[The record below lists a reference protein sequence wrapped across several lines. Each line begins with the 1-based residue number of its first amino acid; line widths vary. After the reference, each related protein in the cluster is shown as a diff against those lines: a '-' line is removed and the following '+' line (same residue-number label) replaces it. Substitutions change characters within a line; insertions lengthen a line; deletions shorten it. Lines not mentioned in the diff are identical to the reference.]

1 MSFLTSFR
9 SFLRDAP
16 WHLWTSQLAGVLSIE
31 LRKNL
36 LRRRSIWL
44 YIVAFF
50 PMLMILAHVLYRVGH
65 ACYIDGDTLMMATI
79 FQGFYLRGSLFFGCM
94 GLFAWLFRGEIVE
107 KSLHYYFLSPI
118 RREVLV
124 VGKFLAGLVTSVLF
138 FGSSVLLSF
147 LITYGHLGA
156 EGRAFMFSRLG
167 TGHLL
172 AYLGTTVLACVGYGA
187 LFLALSLVAKNP
199 VLPGIAVLLWEL
211 FHPVFPAMLQ
221 RLSITFYLKQLCPVD
236 VPPEGLMRLFTV
248 LAEPVSA
255 WIAVPGLLTLAMAV
269 LVLACFRIRSME
281 ISYLAD

>member
-65 ACYIDGDTLMMATI
+65 LCDIDGDTLMMATI
-79 FQGFYLRGSLFFGCM
+79 FQGFYLRLGLFFGCM
-94 GLFAWLFRGEIVE
+94 GLFTWLFRGEIVE

-124 VGKFLAGLVTSVLF
+124 AGKFLAGLATSAVF
-138 FGSSVLLSF
+138 FRFSVLLSF
-147 LITYGHLGA
+147 LIMYRHFGA
-156 EGRAFMFSRLG
+156 EGLAFMFSRLG
-167 TGHLL
+167 AGHLL
-172 AYLGTTVLACVGYGA
+172 GYLATTVLACVGYGA

-199 VLPGIAVLLWEL
+199 VLPGIAVLLWET
-211 FHPVFPAMLQ
+211 FHAVFPAMLQ

-236 VPPEGLMRLFTV
+236 VPPDR
-248 LAEPVSA
+248 AA
-255 WIAVPGLLTLAMAV
+255 
-269 LVLACFRIRSME
+269 
-281 ISYLAD
+281 